1 MTISVGIMYHCSKYN
16 IFGKYHHISN
26 NRECTTAALQQCVRF
41 IIFYYNKRDQLKRH
55 TSSKKM
61 DFHFHTNKK

>member
-26 NRECTTAALQQCVRF
+26 ITESVLQQH
-41 IIFYYNKRDQLKRH
+41 Y
-55 TSSKKM
+55 SSV
-61 DFHFHTNKK
+61 